1 MGLLRPHCW
10 QCGGLLSCT
19 CIAGMKLNQMPARH
33 VPSPLYQL
41 QAPAVCSFLQFFLPC
56 YMTMW
61 FPATLHKFTPPTKMS
76 IYTPW
81 SAGHGRSPFST
92 PLGRGLLN
100 QLSVCNWNHESWSLS
115 AFYLCWHT
123 LTLRAWWLDKSAGRN
138 DRSGI
143 EFMYHHLPFP
153 CCVGMSLIV

>member
-100 QLSVCNWNHESWSLS
+100 QLSVCNWNHESWSFWVHFICAGTLWLCVHGGWIRVQGGMIGVELS
-115 AFYLCWHT
+115 LCITICLFHAVLACLW
-123 LTLRAWWLDKSAGRN
+123 
-138 DRSGI
+138 
-143 EFMYHHLPFP
+143 
-153 CCVGMSLIV
+153 